1 VRWLYETLAFCPRCG
16 ARYAAEAFDPVDVRF
31 ACQGCGYQ
39 FFQNS
44 TPSCVAVVPHAGVP
58 SSVLLLTR
66 STAPALG
73 KLGLPG
79 GFMRHAERPCDA
91 VRREVLEET
100 SLQITIDRRL
110 GETMVVYPYCGA
122 VVSVL
127 EMAFVAHPVAVDLT
141 GVETGEASCLGYY
154 DAAAL
159 VADPGP
165 LAFPEH
171 RLVLERYLQS
181 VGVA

>member
-1 VRWLYETLAFCPRCG
+1 VKWLYETLAFCPRCG
-16 ARYAAEAFDPVDVRF
+16 ARYPAGAFDPVDVRF
-31 ACQGCGYQ
+31 VCEGCGYE

-44 TPSCVAVVPHAGVP
+44 TPSCVAVVPQAGAP
-58 SSVLLLTR
+58 SNVLLLTR
-66 STAPALG
+66 STAPAIG

-79 GFMRHAERPCDA
+79 GFMRHAEPPRDA
-91 VRREVLEET
+91 VCREVREET
-100 SLQITIDRRL
+100 SLQITIDRPL

-127 EMAFVAHPVAVDLT
+127 EMAFVAHPVEVDLT
-141 GVETGEASCLGYY
+141 GVATGEASSIGYC
-154 DAAAL
+154 DASAI
-159 VADPGP
+159 VADARE

-181 VGVA
+181 LSRG